1 MKITVFDFP
10 TINAAASA
18 VRLILNK
25 LPDATYST
33 FSFGY
38 LVILNKSNVHFY
50 KVNPTM
56 LGEAT
61 DADN

>member
-1 MKITVFDFP
+1 MQITVYEFP

-18 VRLILNK
+18 VRLVVNK
-25 LPDATYST
+25 MPDATYST
-33 FSFGY
+33 FDYGY
-38 LVILNKSNVHFY
+38 LVILNKKTAHFY

-56 LGEAT
+56 LGEPP